1 MAPDDNATMPD
12 PRLIADQEFVIV
24 LKPVSHPELGDI
36 RIDDN
41 LFAIGRTEPPFESYA
56 PEIVADLSRRHARI
70 FSERG
75 AVYIADLDSKNGTT
89 VNGTNVQ
96 QKITRLKDGDEV
108 CFGRSLSYRVQLGAR
123 ASTPVRESRLV
134 SVTLTPDR
142 DDLGLQPIVITQ
154 FPFLISKADDAFS
167 RYKDEY
173 PHQVNYISR
182 RHAHIFLKGGSPF
195 IEDLGSTNGTFV
207 GGSRLEEHAV
217 PLGDDDLLAFG
228 GHHFVYKVSLQSE
241 EAEFDPTVTKLASVR
256 QGPAHAQARLPECYH
271 ADKTTFVAAA
281 DSFLDIF
288 CVDNAQKKDDEINDE
303 QAKQAEDAR
312 KETEKQS
319 PRGRH
324 AIFLSELAE
333 AFSGKEKR
341 DSTRLIRR
349 AGTLAALVLAAGLS
363 FYFVGASERSMR
375 ELMEEGDYAKAAT
388 AATESLQRDPGN
400 DDVLAIHTEALL
412 KANVPPWLA
421 ALKARN
427 YEEASRIL
435 ATMKNLGNSNEE
447 VRSLIPELEW
457 MGDLERF
464 VMGRGGM
471 EAPIRLYVDEDQ
483 IRGLLKRWEDG
494 SPLHQRAFT
503 GIAAHVPEF
512 REPYAEALSHLR
524 KLQSDESV
532 YLPAI
537 ERVKASMTTELG
549 RDQPAALEPI
559 LKEYAEKYPRL
570 GLDAVRQDLMLYLGI
585 DKAAR
590 ERRLGPLVAQLSK
603 AKFATPPFQQ
613 KFRALQSSNRLPPED
628 VVRQVRAASAAW
640 REGNTKQ
647 AVEHLQKIPAG
658 AWSDAAAKEIANKTG
673 IANNF
678 LALQKSRGSPDYD
691 DRLLAFYGTLD
702 PEEDVHFTKAVD
714 GDIGQ
719 QKDKALARAQ
729 ELVNRAQL
737 QWKKYR
743 DDGGIE
749 GAQRIEAGISARFR
763 NQARLLTEAN
773 DSVQQGLRI
782 YQQLRV
788 AQPAEWHKAQQEI
801 GAEAD
806 LQRRSLQDLRMVL
819 EPRLLKQKLALI
831 GGQDG
836 EERKS
841 P

>member
-1 MAPDDNATMPD
+1 MVPDDNATMPD
-12 PRLIADQEFVIV
+12 PRVLSDQEFFIV
-24 LKPVSHPELGDI
+24 LKPVSHPELDDI

-41 LFAIGRTEPPFESYA
+41 LFAIGRTEPPFESYP

-70 FSERG
+70 FYERG

-89 VNGTNVQ
+89 VNGVNVQ
-96 QKITRLKDGDEV
+96 QKITRLKSGDEV
-108 CFGRSLSYRVQLGAR
+108 CFGRALSYRVQLGAR

-134 SVTLTPDR
+134 SLTLTPDR

-154 FPFLISKADDAFS
+154 FPFLVSKADDAFS
-167 RYKDEY
+167 RYKDAF

-207 GGSRLEEHAV
+207 GGSRLEERAV
-217 PLGDDDLLAFG
+217 PLDDGDLLAFG
-228 GHHFVYKVSLQSE
+228 GHHFVYKVSLQKE
-241 EAEFDPTVTKLASVR
+241 DAEFDPTVTKLASVR
-256 QGPAHAQARLPECYH
+256 QGSATVPDAMH

-288 CVDNAQKKDDEINDE
+288 CVDHAQKQDDELNEED
-303 QAKQAEDAR
+303 AKQAEEAG
-312 KETEKQS
+312 KEAEKQA

-333 AFSGKEKR
+333 AFSGNEKR
-341 DSTRLIRR
+341 DSKRLLRR
-349 AGTLAALVLAAGLS
+349 AGVAGALVVAVGMGL
-363 FYFVGASERSMR
+363 YFVGASERNLK
-375 ELMEEGDYAKAAT
+375 ELLEEGDYARASLV
-388 AATESLQRDPGN
+388 ATESLQQDPAN
-400 DDVLAIHTEALL
+400 ENIRAIHTEALL

-427 YEEASRIL
+427 YPEASRIL
-435 ATMKNLGNSNEE
+435 ASMKKLGERNEE
-447 VRSLIPELEW
+447 VQPLIPELEW

-464 VMGRGGM
+464 VMGRGGRD
-471 EAPIRLYVDEDQ
+471 APIRLYADEDQ
-483 IRGLLKRWEDG
+483 IRTLLKRWEDG
-494 SPLHQRAFT
+494 NARHQRAFT
-503 GIAAHVPEF
+503 GIASHVPEF

-532 YLPAI
+532 YLPATD
-537 ERVKASMTTELG
+537 RLKASITAELD

-570 GLDAVRQDLMLYLGI
+570 GLDAVRQDLQRYLAI
-585 DKAAR
+585 DKEAR
-590 ERRLGPLVAQLSK
+590 ERRLGLLVMQLSK
-603 AKFATPPFQQ
+603 AKFSTPPFQQ
-613 KFRALQSSNRLPPED
+613 KFSSLQAGNRLPPED
-628 VVRQVRAASAAW
+628 VVQQVRAASGSW

-647 AVEHLQKIPAG
+647 AVENLQKIRAG
-658 AWSDAAAKEIANKTG
+658 AWADAAAKEIEHKNLLANDF
-673 IANNF
+673 A
-678 LALQKSRGSPDYD
+678 ALQKSRGSPGYD

-702 PEEDVHFTKAVD
+702 PEEDVYFTKALD
-714 GDIGQ
+714 GDITQ

-729 ELVNRAQL
+729 ELVGRAQS
-737 QWKKYR
+737 QWQKYR
-743 DDGGIE
+743 DSGGIE
-749 GAQRIEAGISARFR
+749 GAQRIESGISAQFR

-773 DSVQQGLRI
+773 NSVQQGLRI

-788 AQPAEWHKAQQEI
+788 AHPAEWNKVQQEI

-819 EPRLLKQKLALI
+819 EPRLLRQKLALI

-836 EERKS
+836 EERTS